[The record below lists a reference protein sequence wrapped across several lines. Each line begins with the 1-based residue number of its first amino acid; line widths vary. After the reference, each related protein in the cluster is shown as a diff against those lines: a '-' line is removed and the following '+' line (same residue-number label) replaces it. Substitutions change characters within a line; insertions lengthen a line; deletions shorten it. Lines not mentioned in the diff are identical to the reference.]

1 LQTWPTNPSE
11 CQSAPE
17 HTGSRIA
24 KHFFLQLA
32 IIHPAYEVTDTT
44 KRTTIVNQLID
55 SALLVVFSFFVVLK
69 GYVNGRFFQNKQG
82 VT

>member
-1 LQTWPTNPSE
+1 MQKWPTNPSE

-17 HTGSRIA
+17 HSRIA

-32 IIHPAYEVTDTT
+32 IIDSAYEVTDTS

-55 SALLVVFSFFVVLK
+55 SALLVVLSFFIVLE